1 MVASKQSPDD
11 ALVWTGASEVLV
23 LTGAGDVLVELDE
36 VLVEL
41 DEVLVELDRLR
52 VLVLEVDNDTRE
64 DDELVLLDTDILED
78 VEEDLFPLPLLPLP
92 LPLPLLPLF
101 PLPLLPLPLPLPLP
115 LLPLSFLATG
125 LAAAHMLKR
134 AAAKRIGLTMA
145 VCGVSGN
152 YEKVM
157 RKKQTG
163 AGANCSNLSVQA
175 VHFVTSEA
183 YTILPACPDL
193 YHGFGLPSRTAF
205 C

>member
-11 ALVWTGASEVLV
+11 ALVSTGASEVLV
-23 LTGAGDVLVELDE
+23 LTGAGDVLVELEDVLVELDE
-36 VLVEL
+36 VLPEL

-145 VCGVSGN
+145 VCGVSG
-152 YEKVM
+152 M
-157 RKKQTG
+157 RK
-163 AGANCSNLSVQA
+163 
-175 VHFVTSEA
+175 
-183 YTILPACPDL
+183 
-193 YHGFGLPSRTAF
+193 
-205 C
+205 

>member
-11 ALVWTGASEVLV
+11 ALVSTGASEVLV

-64 DDELVLLDTDILED
+64 DDELLLLDTDILEN
-78 VEEDLFPLPLLPLP
+78 VEEDLFPLPLFP

-101 PLPLLPLPLPLPLP
+101 PLPLLPLPFPFPFPFPFPLP

-125 LAAAHMLKR
+125 LAAAHTLKR
-134 AAAKRIGLTMA
+134 AAAKRIGLTI
-145 VCGVSGN
+145 VVGGVNGMG
-152 YEKVM
+152 V
-157 RKKQTG
+157 
-163 AGANCSNLSVQA
+163 
-175 VHFVTSEA
+175 
-183 YTILPACPDL
+183 
-193 YHGFGLPSRTAF
+193 
-205 C
+205 

>member
-11 ALVWTGASEVLV
+11 ALVSTGASEVLV
-23 LTGAGDVLVELDE
+23 LTGAVDVLVELEDVLVELVE
-36 VLVEL
+36 VLPEL

-78 VEEDLFPLPLLPLP
+78 VEEDLFPLPLFP

-101 PLPLLPLPLPLPLP
+101 PLPLLPLPFPFPLPLP

-134 AAAKRIGLTMA
+134 AAAKRIGFTMA
-145 VCGVSGN
+145 VCGVDDMG
-152 YEKVM
+152 V
-157 RKKQTG
+157 
-163 AGANCSNLSVQA
+163 
-175 VHFVTSEA
+175 
-183 YTILPACPDL
+183 
-193 YHGFGLPSRTAF
+193 
-205 C
+205 

>member
-11 ALVWTGASEVLV
+11 ALVSTGASEVLV

-64 DDELVLLDTDILED
+64 DDELLLLDTDILED
-78 VEEDLFPLPLLPLP
+78 VEEDLFPLPLFP

-101 PLPLLPLPLPLPLP
+101 PLPLLPLPFPFPFPFP

-125 LAAAHMLKR
+125 LAAAHTLKR
-134 AAAKRIGLTMA
+134 AAAKRIGLTI
-145 VCGVSGN
+145 VVGGVNGMG
-152 YEKVM
+152 V
-157 RKKQTG
+157 
-163 AGANCSNLSVQA
+163 
-175 VHFVTSEA
+175 
-183 YTILPACPDL
+183 
-193 YHGFGLPSRTAF
+193 
-205 C
+205 